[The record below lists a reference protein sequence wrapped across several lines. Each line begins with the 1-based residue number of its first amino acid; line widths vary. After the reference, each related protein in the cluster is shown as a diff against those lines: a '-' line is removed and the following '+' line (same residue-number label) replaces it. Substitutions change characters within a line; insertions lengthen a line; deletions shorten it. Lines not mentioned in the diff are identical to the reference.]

1 MYIKRIGMLALI
13 LSIPAFAEM
22 EVESVG
28 GGILNAKVNASNNVN
43 LKEKKNILYKDSYLT
58 IDNVNSI
65 AHKSFIEKDL
75 DKDIEITPYLSYLS
89 VDKVKN
95 TGGGVSILNNYDET
109 VYGMNLNSYKVNYS
123 KENERFS
130 GNKHQV
136 NLIFGLQKEEERLYI
151 SPFYV
156 RQNSKNKRN
165 LKNSKKEYMGLT
177 VTYGQDFYLYDLDGK
192 FSYDL
197 EFNAIRESKEKERK
211 TDGKISLKYQNE
223 YEIYDMTLVPS
234 IETSYKY
241 TFKDSSKKEDKEKL
255 GIKIGVTAKKERF
268 EVFLG
273 GEVRKSLKNR
283 NYESVYTA
291 AFRYKF

>member
-1 MYIKRIGMLALI
+1 MYIKKCGILGLI
-13 LSIPAFAEM
+13 LSISVFAEM
-22 EVESVG
+22 EVENDG
-28 GGILNAKVNASNNVN
+28 RGFLNTNVNLSGVN

-109 VYGMNLNSYKVNYS
+109 VYGINFNSYKMNYF
-123 KENERFS
+123 KEDERFS
-130 GNKHQV
+130 GDKHQI
-136 NLIFGLQKEEERLYI
+136 NLIFGIQKEDERLYI
-151 SPFYV
+151 SPIYMK
-156 RQNSKNKRN
+156 QTLKNKNN
-165 LKNSKKEYMGLT
+165 LKKSKKEYIGLT
-177 VTYGQDFYLYDLDGK
+177 AVYGQDFYLHDLEGK

-197 EFNAIRESKEKERK
+197 EFNTIRENKEKERK

-223 YEIYDMTLVPS
+223 YEIYNMTLVPS

-255 GIKIGVTAKKERF
+255 GIKIGVAAKKETF

-273 GEVRKSLKNR
+273 GEVKKSLRNR
-283 NYESVYTA
+283 NYESIYTTS
-291 AFRYKF
+291 FRYKF

>member
-1 MYIKRIGMLALI
+1 MYIKKCGILGLI
-13 LSIPAFAEM
+13 LSISVFAEM
-22 EVESVG
+22 EVENDG
-28 GGILNAKVNASNNVN
+28 RGFLNTNVNLSGVN

-109 VYGMNLNSYKVNYS
+109 VYGINFNSYKMNYF
-123 KENERFS
+123 KEDERFS
-130 GNKHQV
+130 GDKHQI
-136 NLIFGLQKEEERLYI
+136 NLIFGIQKEDERLYI
-151 SPFYV
+151 SPIYMK
-156 RQNSKNKRN
+156 QILKNKNN
-165 LKNSKKEYMGLT
+165 LKKSKKEYIGLT
-177 VTYGQDFYLYDLDGK
+177 AVYGQDFYLHDLEGK

-197 EFNAIRESKEKERK
+197 EFNTIRENKEKERK

-223 YEIYDMTLVPS
+223 YEIYNMTLVPS

-255 GIKIGVTAKKERF
+255 GIKIGVAAKKETF

-273 GEVRKSLKNR
+273 GEVKKSLRNR
-283 NYESVYTA
+283 NYESIYTTS
-291 AFRYKF
+291 FRYKF

>member
-1 MYIKRIGMLALI
+1 MFIKKCGILGLI
-13 LSIPAFAEM
+13 LSISVFAEM
-22 EVESVG
+22 EVENDG
-28 GGILNAKVNASNNVN
+28 RGFLNANVNVSGVN

-75 DKDIEITPYLSYLS
+75 DKDIEITPYFSYLS
-89 VDKVKN
+89 IDKVKN

-109 VYGMNLNSYKVNYS
+109 VYGINFSSYKMNYS
-123 KENERFS
+123 KENEKFS
-130 GNKHQV
+130 GNKHQI
-136 NLIFGLQKEEERLYI
+136 NLIFGMHKEEERLYI
-151 SPFYV
+151 SPIYMK
-156 RQNSKNKRN
+156 QTLKNKNN
-165 LKNSKKEYMGLT
+165 LKKSKKEYIGLT
-177 VTYGQDFYLYDLDGK
+177 AAYGQDFYLYDLEGK

-197 EFNAIRESKEKERK
+197 EFNAIRENKEKERK

-223 YEIYDMTLVPS
+223 YETYYMTLVPS

-255 GIKIGVTAKKERF
+255 GIKIGVTAKKETF

-273 GEVRKSLKNR
+273 GEFRKSLKNR
-283 NYESVYTA
+283 NYESIYTTS
-291 AFRYKF
+291 FKYKF

>member
-1 MYIKRIGMLALI
+1 MYIKKCGILGLI
-13 LSIPAFAEM
+13 LSISVFAEM
-22 EVESVG
+22 EVENDG
-28 GGILNAKVNASNNVN
+28 RGFLNTNVNLSGVN

-109 VYGMNLNSYKVNYS
+109 VYGINFNSYKMNYF
-123 KENERFS
+123 KEDERFS
-130 GNKHQV
+130 GDKHQI
-136 NLIFGLQKEEERLYI
+136 NLIFGIQKEDERLYI
-151 SPFYV
+151 SPIYMK
-156 RQNSKNKRN
+156 QTLKNKNN
-165 LKNSKKEYMGLT
+165 LKKSKKEYIGLT
-177 VTYGQDFYLYDLDGK
+177 AVYGQDFYLHDLEGK

-197 EFNAIRESKEKERK
+197 EFNTIRENKEKERK

-223 YEIYDMTLVPS
+223 YEIYNMTLVPS

-255 GIKIGVTAKKERF
+255 GIKIGVAAKKETF

-273 GEVRKSLKNR
+273 GEVNKSLRNR
-283 NYESVYTA
+283 NYESIYTTS
-291 AFRYKF
+291 FRYKF

>member
-1 MYIKRIGMLALI
+1 MYIKKCGILGLI
-13 LSIPAFAEM
+13 LSISVFAEM
-22 EVESVG
+22 EVENDG
-28 GGILNAKVNASNNVN
+28 RGFLNANVNLSGVN

-75 DKDIEITPYLSYLS
+75 DKDIEITPYFSYLS
-89 VDKVKN
+89 IDKVKN

-109 VYGMNLNSYKVNYS
+109 VYGINFSSYKMNYS
-123 KENERFS
+123 KENEKFS
-130 GNKHQV
+130 GNKHQI
-136 NLIFGLQKEEERLYI
+136 NLIFGMHKEEERLYI
-151 SPFYV
+151 SPIYMK
-156 RQNSKNKRN
+156 QTLKNKNN
-165 LKNSKKEYMGLT
+165 LKKSKKEYIGLT
-177 VTYGQDFYLYDLDGK
+177 AAYGQDFYLYDLEGK

-197 EFNAIRESKEKERK
+197 EFNAIRENKEKERK

-223 YEIYDMTLVPS
+223 YETYYMTLVPS

-255 GIKIGVTAKKERF
+255 GIKIGVTAKKETF

-273 GEVRKSLKNR
+273 GEFRKSLKNR
-283 NYESVYTA
+283 NYESIYTTS
-291 AFRYKF
+291 FKYKF

>member
-1 MYIKRIGMLALI
+1 MYIKKCGILGLV
-13 LSIPAFAEM
+13 LSISVFAEM
-22 EVESVG
+22 EVENDG
-28 GGILNAKVNASNNVN
+28 RGFLNANVNLSGVN

-75 DKDIEITPYLSYLS
+75 DKDIEITPYFSYLS
-89 VDKVKN
+89 IDKVKN

-109 VYGMNLNSYKVNYS
+109 VYGINFSSYKMNYS
-123 KENERFS
+123 KENEKFS
-130 GNKHQV
+130 GNKHQI
-136 NLIFGLQKEEERLYI
+136 NLIFGMHKEEERLYI
-151 SPFYV
+151 SPIYMK
-156 RQNSKNKRN
+156 QTLKNKNN
-165 LKNSKKEYMGLT
+165 LKKSKKEYIGLT
-177 VTYGQDFYLYDLDGK
+177 AAYGQDFYLYDLEGK

-197 EFNAIRESKEKERK
+197 EFNAIRENKEKERK

-223 YEIYDMTLVPS
+223 YETYYMTLVPS

-255 GIKIGVTAKKERF
+255 GIKIGVTAKKETF

-273 GEVRKSLKNR
+273 GEFRKSLKNR
-283 NYESVYTA
+283 NYESIYTTS
-291 AFRYKF
+291 FKYKF